1 MKNLWGNSVGYT
13 ERVKYLQAQVP
24 SCSNVWPVFFLLL
37 KTFSTRETQL
47 FPPTTPTPFRFCSIP
62 SVHVYCSLY
71 LIFFLTFLW
80 FEGLLDFGKEEEKN
94 TVFFSSWE
102 CIKYVSGH

>member
-80 FEGLLDFGKEEEKN
+80 FEGLLDFEKEEEKKIQ
-94 TVFFSSWE
+94 FFFFFLRV
-102 CIKYVSGH
+102 Y